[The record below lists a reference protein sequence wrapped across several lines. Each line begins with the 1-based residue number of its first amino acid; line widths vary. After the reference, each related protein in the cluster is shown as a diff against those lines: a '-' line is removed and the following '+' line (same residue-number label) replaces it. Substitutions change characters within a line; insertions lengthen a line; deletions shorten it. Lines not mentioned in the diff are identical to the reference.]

1 MPTISK
7 AAGQVASGLGAGAQ
21 KQRCECTDAGC
32 AADVHQ
38 HRAVRGKA
46 PPNLRVT
53 ASLTMTRATLPSAP
67 AESDENQRA
76 GAGEASGP
84 GGERHRAVHASIA
97 GRVRQRPGR
106 GYDR

>member
-7 AAGQVASGLGAGAQ
+7 AAGQVASRLGAGAQ

-38 HRAVRGKA
+38 HRAVGESAAEPARHRFA
-46 PPNLRVT
+46 DHDARHT
-53 ASLTMTRATLPSAP
+53 AQRT

-76 GAGEASGP
+76 GAGEHQARAGNGTGP
-84 GGERHRAVHASIA
+84 FML
-97 GRVRQRPGR
+97 
-106 GYDR
+106 DRRSRSATPWARI